1 VELLVVVTLAVGLE
15 LAQESP
21 LLVVWLVGVGQ
32 SVGSLLIL
40 FFLIALQLYHIQSSL
55 HLWASM
61 SKEEI
66 LIAVPT

>member
-32 SVGSLLIL
+32 SVGSLVIL
-40 FFLIALQLYHIQSSL
+40 FFLIALQLYHIQGSL